1 VKRKIKLNVNVKLKA
16 KALKMYSDNQKTL
29 KSEDDLI
36 AIISIFD
43 VVTKQIVLIHLL
55 NHLLREM
62 CLFTLHNCCVP
73 CSLDYIKLYIES

>member
-1 VKRKIKLNVNVKLKA
+1 VKRKIKLNANVKLKA

-43 VVTKQIVLIHLL
+43 VVTKQIVSLTLIKSI
-55 NHLLREM
+55 N
-62 CLFTLHNCCVP
+62 
-73 CSLDYIKLYIES
+73 K

>member
-1 VKRKIKLNVNVKLKA
+1 MKRKIKLNANVKLKA

-43 VVTKQIVLIHLL
+43 VVTKQIVSLTLIKSI
-55 NHLLREM
+55 N
-62 CLFTLHNCCVP
+62 
-73 CSLDYIKLYIES
+73 K

>member
-1 VKRKIKLNVNVKLKA
+1 MKRKIKLNANVKLKA

-43 VVTKQIVLIHLL
+43 LVTKQIVSLTLIKSI
-55 NHLLREM
+55 N
-62 CLFTLHNCCVP
+62 
-73 CSLDYIKLYIES
+73 K

>member
-1 VKRKIKLNVNVKLKA
+1 MKRKIKFNVNVKLKA

-43 VVTKQIVLIHLL
+43 LVTKQIVSLTLIKSI
-55 NHLLREM
+55 N
-62 CLFTLHNCCVP
+62 
-73 CSLDYIKLYIES
+73 K